1 VPTGRGVSVSLSDGR
16 TLDVPMPLSPL
27 SEAPCEKVYYL
38 ASKVWCGVWKLEA
51 PARSVRR
58 HCSPPRRAS
67 LPR

>member
-1 VPTGRGVSVSLSDGR
+1 
-16 TLDVPMPLSPL
+16 MPLSPL